1 MRKLVDSLKKLV
13 LFVQSF
19 FPFLA
24 FFNLLTWCLGII
36 NESWAK
42 PLDDILG
49 FVPHLIDNFFH
60 LTIDIFGEDVPIGYL
75 IVCII
80 YLALTFVFTV
90 IVDRLDIAS
99 KKLVFL
105 KKTKDIRQDIE
116 KKENIYKI
124 QENKTKKISDF
135 YGLIELKIEKNED
148 LFTTEDD
155 FSSLELEMI
164 KLFSNKI
171 KQLYPILK
179 VSTSNKIFF
188 YCPDFSMFSTLVNDV
203 VKINKY
209 ISKIN
214 LNLQVNL
221 LFSLWADIED
231 VKRETAYAVL
241 KNLNKLNFK
250 NKVIVTEYIKKRYD
264 YIDENKFTFNPL
276 GESRLF
282 LNKLDK
288 NNYIDVELFYLKNN
302 K

>member
-13 LFVQSF
+13 LFIQSF

-90 IVDRLDIAS
+90 IVDKLDIAS

-135 YGLIELKIEKNED
+135 YGLIELEVEKKED

-214 LNLQVNL
+214 SNLQVNL

>member
-1 MRKLVDSLKKLV
+1 MRKLVDSLKKIV
-13 LFVQSF
+13 LFIQSF

-80 YLALTFVFTV
+80 YLALTFVFTI
-90 IVDRLDIAS
+90 IVDKLDIAS

-135 YGLIELKIEKNED
+135 YGLIELEVEKKED

-214 LNLQVNL
+214 SNLQVNL